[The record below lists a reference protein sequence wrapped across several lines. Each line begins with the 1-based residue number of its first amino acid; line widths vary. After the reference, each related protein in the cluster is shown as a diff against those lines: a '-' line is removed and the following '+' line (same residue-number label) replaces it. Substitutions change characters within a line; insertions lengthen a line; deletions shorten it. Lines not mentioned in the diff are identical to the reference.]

1 LKAPQHNSTEEK
13 NGLHPRNKHLSRY
26 DFVQLTTTCPDLK
39 PFVSVNQ
46 YNSQSIDFADPLA
59 VKTLN
64 RALLQQFYGV
74 EHWDIPADY
83 LCPPIPGR
91 ADYIHNL
98 ADVLAS
104 GNANVVPR
112 GKAVTVLDIGT
123 GANCIYPLI
132 GHKEYGW
139 QFIGSDIDTMAV
151 KVARQIVSSNA
162 LDKYIEIRQ
171 QSNPSCIFKGII
183 KPGDKIDITL
193 CNPPFHASAKEAN
206 EATGRKWKN
215 LGYQASTSSVTKTAK
230 PGLNF
235 GGQHNEL
242 WCKGGELAFIT
253 NMVHESIAFKENCLW
268 FSSLVSKSS
277 NLTGI
282 YFALKQ
288 AGAVSV
294 KTINMAQGNKIS
306 RMVAWTFFTE
316 REYIQWRLNKGNNKL

>member
-1 LKAPQHNSTEEK
+1 MKAPQHNSAGEK
-13 NGLHPRNKHLSRY
+13 NGLHPRNKHRLRY
-26 DFVQLTTTCPDLK
+26 DFVQLTTACPDLK

-59 VKTLN
+59 VKTFN
-64 RALLQQFYGV
+64 RALLQQFYGI
-74 EHWDIPADY
+74 EHWDIPAGY

-98 ADVLAS
+98 ADVLGS
-104 GNANVVPR
+104 DNANVVPR

-139 QFIGSDIDTMAV
+139 QFIGSDIDTMAL
-151 KVARQIVSSNA
+151 KVARQIVNSNA

-171 QSNPSCIFKGII
+171 QPNPSCIFKGII

-193 CNPPFHASAKEAN
+193 CNPPFHASAEEAD
-206 EATGRKWKN
+206 EGTGRKWKN
-215 LGYQASTSSVTKTAK
+215 LGHQKTAK
-230 PGLNF
+230 MSLNF
-235 GGQHNEL
+235 GGQYNEL

-253 NMVHESIAFKENCLW
+253 NMIRESIVFKESCLW

-316 REYIQWRLNKGNNKL
+316 SQHIQWGLTKWNDKL